1 MAAANPSASG
11 AKETE
16 VTTSAATAAA
26 AVLAELVLMEV
37 SATDTNRSV
46 HVETGSALP
55 WEDADTGG
63 TVDGETEVLSGG
75 RERQVAGGRVE
86 ATTGGE
92 GPELHKL
99 ELYQQQQYIQEEQ
112 EQEIVQVY
120 QHYCASTS
128 ALRLQQPPKH
138 IMAPRHHFVCIFRF
152 FDFVDSNNPRFRRN
166 FSLTPIS
173 YDYFKKKEINGHIN
187 IR

>member
-75 RERQVAGGRVE
+75 RDRQVAGGQAGGRVE

-92 GPELHKL
+92 GPS
-99 ELYQQQQYIQEEQ
+99 YTSWSSTNSNNIYVQEEQ

-173 YDYFKKKEINGHIN
+173 YDYF
-187 IR
+187 